1 MNATGRKVRKFISL
15 KHQEEINF
23 TKKLRVTK
31 KCPLFKIFFNEI
43 RYNYKATDYNK
54 KEIII
59 KSRSEK
65 EIRFFALQCKTALIS
80 IYSNERNTRLT

>member
-1 MNATGRKVRKFISL
+1 MRYDI
-15 KHQEEINF
+15 I
-23 TKKLRVTK
+23 TK
-31 KCPLFKIFFNEI
+31 
-43 RYNYKATDYNK
+43 DYNK

-59 KSRSEK
+59 KSRSKK